1 MAVTKKT
8 NGKKETITE
17 DAIIA
22 NYMNQVLE
30 KHQEPVSI
38 YLFCKENK
46 IEETVFYSFFTSLD
60 GIKETIWIKLFENAV
75 TSLKNDEAFE
85 TYSNRNKLLALYFTF
100 FEILTLN
107 RSYVYFVLKENK
119 QGFHNLQQL
128 RKVRNRFKKFI
139 REEVQVSL
147 VEKHEKIDSI
157 AKPVLSEAA
166 WVQFLFILKFWI
178 EDTSVGFEKTDI
190 MIEKAV
196 KATFDVLDTT
206 PLESLFDLGK
216 FVWKERFN

>member
-1 MAVTKKT
+1 MAVTKRT

-30 KHQEPVSI
+30 KHQEPASV

-60 GIKETIWIKLFENAV
+60 GIREIIWIKLFENAV

-119 QGFHNLQQL
+119 QGFHNLKQL
-128 RKVRNRFKKFI
+128 RKLRNRFKKFI

-147 VEKHEKIDSI
+147 IEKHEKIDSI

>member
-1 MAVTKKT
+1 MAVTKRT

-30 KHQEPVSI
+30 NHQEPISV

-46 IEETVFYSFFTSLD
+46 IEEAVFYSFFTTLD
-60 GIKETIWIKLFENAV
+60 GIRETIWIKLFENAV
-75 TSLKNDEAFE
+75 TSLKNDEAFI

-119 QGFHNLQQL
+119 QGLQNLKQL
-128 RKVRNRFKKFI
+128 RKLRSRFKKFI
-139 REEVQVSL
+139 KEEVQVTL
-147 VEKHEKIDSI
+147 IEKHEKIDKI

-178 EDTSVGFEKTDI
+178 EDSSVGFEKTDI

>member
-1 MAVTKKT
+1 MAVTKRT
-8 NGKKETITE
+8 NGKKESVTE
-17 DAIIA
+17 DTIIT

-30 KHQEPVSI
+30 KHQEPVSVFH
-38 YLFCKENK
+38 FCKENK
-46 IEETVFYSFFTSLD
+46 IDETAFYSFFPSLD
-60 GIKETIWIKLFENAV
+60 GIRETIWIKLFENAV
-75 TSLKNDEAFE
+75 ISLKNDEAFA

-107 RSYVYFVLKENK
+107 RSYVYFVLKENEK
-119 QGFHNLQQL
+119 GLHNLKQL
-128 RKVRNRFKKFI
+128 RKLRNRFKKFLK
-139 REEVQVSL
+139 EEIQAQFAD
-147 VEKHEKIDSI
+147 KHEKIDKV
-157 AKPVLSEAA
+157 AKPILTEAA

-178 EDTSVGFEKTDI
+178 DDTSIGFEKTDI

-196 KATFDVLDTT
+196 KAAFDVLDTT